1 MSLARRSITSI
12 TWVTAANLAKLPVN
26 LALTI
31 ILARLLPVEY
41 FGIFAAMMAVVALS
55 GAFFEFGL
63 SGAYFHRS
71 PETQDEDLATAILF
85 TLRFV
90 FNALWASLL
99 LAGAILFTRDL
110 QRTVLTVLTVSVFFS
125 NLTAAPRVLLMRR
138 VQHQRLAALDLTS
151 FLTAGI
157 LSVMVAYFTAS
168 IWALLV
174 GPLVSL
180 FWSVVLLYLWK
191 PVWKPRFAW
200 ELPVVRYFLRFGA
213 KTVFANLLGV
223 ALDRVDDLWVSLYL
237 GNLSLG
243 YYSKA
248 YRLAVQPRALLAE
261 PVNTVAAATYAELK
275 FDRLRLSQAFFR
287 INALLVRTGFLLAG
301 WLALIAPHFIR
312 IFLGERWMPMLQAFQ
327 LMLVFTLLDPI
338 KLTVASVL
346 VAVGKP
352 ESISLIRSLQLLVMV
367 FGLFVIGSRYDIA
380 GVALAVD
387 IMLVVGMLF
396 FFSSVRRYVDFSL
409 ASLFLAPL
417 AALLI
422 AGILALAGAAFL
434 DPVAQDWLLLFV
446 KSVVFIPAFVILLV
460 AFEGRRLW
468 KIMHSVYDL
477 LIARRDSLRLSQL
490 QEL

>member
-1 MSLARRSITSI
+1 
-12 TWVTAANLAKLPVN
+12 
-26 LALTI
+26 
-31 ILARLLPVEY
+31 
-41 FGIFAAMMAVVALS
+41 
-55 GAFFEFGL
+55 
-63 SGAYFHRS
+63 
-71 PETQDEDLATAILF
+71 
-85 TLRFV
+85 
-90 FNALWASLL
+90 
-99 LAGAILFTRDL
+99 
-110 QRTVLTVLTVSVFFS
+110 
-125 NLTAAPRVLLMRR
+125 
-138 VQHQRLAALDLTS
+138 
-151 FLTAGI
+151 
-157 LSVMVAYFTAS
+157 
-168 IWALLV
+168 
-174 GPLVSL
+174 
-180 FWSVVLLYLWK
+180 
-191 PVWKPRFAW
+191 
-200 ELPVVRYFLRFGA
+200 
-213 KTVFANLLGV
+213 
-223 ALDRVDDLWVSLYL
+223 
-237 GNLSLG
+237 
-243 YYSKA
+243 
-248 YRLAVQPRALLAE
+248 
-261 PVNTVAAATYAELK
+261 
-275 FDRLRLSQAFFR
+275 
-287 INALLVRTGFLLAG
+287 
-301 WLALIAPHFIR
+301 
-312 IFLGERWMPMLQAFQ
+312 MPMLQAFQ

-367 FGLFVIGSRYDIA
+367 FGLFVIGSRYNIA